1 MIKFRII
8 WDLLETQIWE
18 HEICNLP
25 VFLLVFLQSYMDSE
39 IRAIMAQYMPLDSQG
54 EVVNHVHEERA
65 WIVSLFGYCVWSLGV
80 AYPVYPFEF
89 RFWAFE
95 FDRLCI
101 IWTIKGSE
109 LDSYPTLFIG
119 DVANCILNLGQT
131 FLSYFISLDSRISV
145 HVTSWV
151 PHLWL

>member
-1 MIKFRII
+1 MRT
-8 WDLLETQIWE
+8 WR
-18 HEICNLP
+18 LP
-25 VFLLVFLQSYMDSE
+25 FTGIFVGVFAVIYGFWNQSHHGTVYALGQPRRNCKS
-39 IRAIMAQYMPLDSQG
+39 R
-54 EVVNHVHEERA
+54 ERRKS
-65 WIVSLFGYCVWSLGV
+65 VKGNTLWSLGV